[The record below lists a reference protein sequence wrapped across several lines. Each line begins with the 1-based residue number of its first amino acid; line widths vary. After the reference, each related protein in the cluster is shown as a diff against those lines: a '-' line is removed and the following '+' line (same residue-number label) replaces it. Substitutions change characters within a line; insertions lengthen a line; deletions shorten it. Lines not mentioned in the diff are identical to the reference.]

1 MTYYASDVRS
11 NQHHRSRSPARI
23 LKELR
28 GAGWPSSK
36 IILTFQSFD
45 AARAIFREFQRYPSY
60 RLFVA
65 CEEGESAVV
74 GSYALL
80 LMHNL
85 AHRGARSAIAEDVV
99 VAADRQGRGIGRRLM
114 AHALAE
120 TRAAGGYKL
129 ALSSNRRRTAAH
141 AFYRSLG
148 FVQHGLSFVV
158 EA

>member
-1 MTYYASDVRS
+1 MTAAGSLRIVVREATDADL
-11 NQHHRSRSPARI
+11 PAVLGLYRQPDMD
-23 LKELR
+23 
-28 GAGWPSSK
+28 GAAV
-36 IILTFQSFD
+36 LSFD